1 MRTIY
6 KYPIETTD
14 TQIVMMPQQAK
25 ILTVQVQHGRP
36 CLWAEVNT
44 IFAPERVVI
53 ETYGTGHQIL
63 RGKREYI
70 GTYQL
75 YGGDLIFHVYR
86 RHVEDVD

>member
-1 MRTIY
+1 MRAIY

-14 TQIVMMPQQAK
+14 TQIVMLPKQAK
-25 ILTVQVQHGRP
+25 ILTVQVQHGQP

-44 IFAPERVVI
+44 MLAFERVVI
-53 ETYGTGHQIL
+53 EVFGTGHPMPP
-63 RGKREYI
+63 GNREYI

-86 RHVEDVD
+86 RLTDD